1 MLIGARY
8 QLSFVLDAQ
17 YGMTNRIR
25 AYGSA
30 RAIADAS
37 ARFLVILWDL
47 DGHCQGK
54 MTDLF
59 QLPPGVH
66 VLTNGQPIRDLLR
79 NTYMAGHFDEYDLM
93 EPAKKHVEVDGRSQN
108 HLYVRS
114 AFQIASKHGYGNAN
128 VINMR

>member
-8 QLSFVLDAQ
+8 QLSLILDAK
-17 YGMTNRIR
+17 YGMTNRLR

-47 DGHCQGK
+47 DGHCQAPF
-54 MTDLF
+54 TDLF

-66 VLTNGQPIRDLLR
+66 VLTNGKPLRDLLR
-79 NTYMAGHFDEYDLM
+79 GTYMTGHFDEYDLM
-93 EPAKKHVEVDGRSQN
+93 DPAQKHAEVDGRSPK
-108 HLYVRS
+108 HIYVRS
-114 AFQIASKHGYGNAN
+114 AFIINSKYSYGNAA
-128 VINMR
+128 IIRMR